1 MAQLSYRQA
10 MLMRRMR
17 QQDIR
22 FMEHPEMRKIGEPT
36 AEDKRVVVAVCK
48 LLAFLGA
55 IDLCLIDLEQ
65 ELEAVGLFRHGVKR
79 TIKVAHDSVIK
90 SSGRAWDILKKCG
103 GKTPEG
109 YVTCMES
116 VYQVLGEHILVE
128 APLQSYNAVRSLT
141 RLMGKYYEPKTMGA
155 VWAFIGP
162 TVHLLEKIEVAE
174 LKDYRLDTVIDNSIN
189 FTYDS

>member
-1 MAQLSYRQA
+1 MTQLSHRQA

-22 FMEHPEMRKIGEPT
+22 FAEHPEMRKVGEPT
-36 AEDKRVVVAVCK
+36 AEDKRTVLAVCK

-55 IDLCLIDLEQ
+55 IDMCLMDLES
-65 ELEAVGLFRHGVKR
+65 ELEAAGLFRHGVKR
-79 TIKVAHDSVIK
+79 TIKVAHDSVIR
-90 SSGRAWDILKKCG
+90 SSGRAWDILKRCG

-109 YVTCMES
+109 YVTCMEG
-116 VYQVLGEHILVE
+116 VYGVLGEHILVE
-128 APLQSYNAVRSLT
+128 APLRSYNMVRSIT
-141 RLMGKYYEPKTMGA
+141 RLMGKYYEPSAMGA

-162 TVHLLEKIEVAE
+162 TIRLLEKIEVAG
-174 LKDYRLDTVIDNSIN
+174 LKDYRLDSVIDNSID